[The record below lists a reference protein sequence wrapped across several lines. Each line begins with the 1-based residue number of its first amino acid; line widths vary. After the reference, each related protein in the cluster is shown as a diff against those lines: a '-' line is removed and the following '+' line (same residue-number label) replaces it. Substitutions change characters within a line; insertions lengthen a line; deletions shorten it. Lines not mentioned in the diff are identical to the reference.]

1 MAITSDIAGV
11 LQLIQSQ
18 QQAEERKEARQ
29 QDTLFALL
37 GMEHQTSQMYLQ
49 HNLNMLKEQNT
60 RKIQLE
66 DEAMKLG
73 LIGDKLEKIGDIDAT
88 DGASSVFRTSSEG
101 LDSEIKNNE
110 SEILG
115 LTTNI
120 KNYYAGLNLA
130 KNMDVDISGI
140 VDPYELKDYF
150 ETSGLSP
157 ELSDNQAFL
166 TGVQGYTL
174 APERMEALKKSK
186 LAIQEAELRLDYLPG
201 ALSDDRT
208 QRAIQIRDAETKSDF
223 LKLQLI
229 DEATLRTQKI
239 DTGSLTLDILE
250 EQKLQSEQ
258 QSILANQ
265 QMTLNDIQ
273 IDSAQESFR
282 NTLYKNDAEFR
293 KEHIISIEEMKI
305 NNIQSQSGIGAGI
318 LSNMSLELDK
328 DTYFPMFTVL
338 SGSTDDG
345 YVGLISEA
353 DALEN
358 IKGEILELYSAY
370 GIGKVEEMIPDYS
383 FVLDKIEDIK
393 GYRETYNEFGR
404 AYDKELTAAATRMK
418 RGKHS
423 KEVMKEVA
431 MHADPSLYPMDHM
444 LKAIEWNNTGIY
456 KNMELL
462 ENAVKA
468 KEQHKEINATLER
481 ARGLDLSY
489 TAEQTSGI
497 YRETPLPPIQ
507 MRYGSTA
514 KQSITPELQ
523 DSLYNIFLIEDK
535 AGNLK

>member
-1 MAITSDIAGV
+1 
-11 LQLIQSQ
+11 
-18 QQAEERKEARQ
+18 
-29 QDTLFALL
+29 
-37 GMEHQTSQMYLQ
+37 
-49 HNLNMLKEQNT
+49 
-60 RKIQLE
+60 
-66 DEAMKLG
+66 
-73 LIGDKLEKIGDIDAT
+73 
-88 DGASSVFRTSSEG
+88 
-101 LDSEIKNNE
+101 
-110 SEILG
+110 
-115 LTTNI
+115 
-120 KNYYAGLNLA
+120 
-130 KNMDVDISGI
+130 
-140 VDPYELKDYF
+140 
-150 ETSGLSP
+150 
-157 ELSDNQAFL
+157 
-166 TGVQGYTL
+166 
-174 APERMEALKKSK
+174 MEALKKSK